1 MGPQDCRPPRAL
13 GFIASGVVRIG
24 RIDLRSGVDS
34 CHVCRVMKLQ
44 SLAGLVCIVFLGTGC
59 ATSHIAHEAK
69 DHPLADPQTGQTKI
83 VPGNKAVWAMAP
95 VTVAWDV
102 GTSPILGL
110 GVLWLWA
117 TKFSG

>member
-1 MGPQDCRPPRAL
+1 MRSS
-13 GFIASGVVRIG
+13 ASEG
-24 RIDLRSGVDS
+24 DFFRSG
-34 CHVCRVMKLQ
+34 CRWKGGD
-44 SLAGLVCIVFLGTGC
+44 LALRRGGDVPV
-59 ATSHIAHEAK
+59 
-69 DHPLADPQTGQTKI
+69 ADPQTGQTKI
-83 VPGNKAVWAMAP
+83 VPGNQAVWAMAP